1 MNGDPW
7 AGCPRSPPPLPFQ
20 ILGGR
25 AFAPEP
31 PLRSD
36 YAHAP
41 SQAVL
46 GLKSG
51 DPYRELAA
59 LGQTVLVAPEGE
71 GLRDVGPGPAELDGQ
86 LLNRSR

>member
-1 MNGDPW
+1 MGRLSS
-7 AGCPRSPPPLPFQ
+7 CPPPLQ

-25 AFAPEP
+25 AFVPEQP

-71 GLRDVGPGPAELDGQ
+71 GLRDVGPGPAELDCQ